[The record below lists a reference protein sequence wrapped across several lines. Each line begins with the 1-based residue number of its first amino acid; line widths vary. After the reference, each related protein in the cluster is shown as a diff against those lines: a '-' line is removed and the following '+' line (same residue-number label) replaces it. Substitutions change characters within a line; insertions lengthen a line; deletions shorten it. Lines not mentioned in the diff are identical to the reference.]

1 MRDTR
6 LKGLLLRV
14 QPSGVMTW
22 NVEFGRGKRIGLGRV
37 DAIKSVQARDEAK
50 IILSNVYAGKD
61 PMAARRAERT
71 HTLRSY
77 IDHVYGPW
85 AENNIRTHKG
95 TLRRLRGNFPELFGR
110 KLMEITPWLVEK
122 WRMRRLKE
130 GAKPSTV
137 NRDLDDLKS
146 CLHKAVLWSHIET
159 HPIQSVR
166 RSCVDSM
173 PVARF
178 LSDEERER
186 LFGALNARENRIRA
200 ERARANQWRA
210 ARNYDRLPDLN
221 KAPFADHLKPM
232 VVVSLNTGMRSGEIT
247 NLNLSDVDLERAII
261 TIHGHSA
268 KSGRTRYIPL
278 NAEALT
284 TLIEW

>member
-22 NVEFGRGKRIGLGRV
+22 YVEFGRGKRISLGRV
-37 DAIKSVQARDEAK
+37 DAIKAVQARDEAK
-50 IILSNVYAGKD
+50 KILSDAYAGKD

-77 IDHVYGPW
+77 LDHVYGPW
-85 AENNIRTHKG
+85 AENNIRTHKA
-95 TLRRLRGNFPELFGR
+95 TLRRLRGIFPELIGR
-110 KLMEITPWLVEK
+110 KLKDVTPWLVEK
-122 WRMRRLKE
+122 WRMRRLKD

-146 CLHKAVLWSHIET
+146 CLNKAVLWGHLEA

-166 RSCVDSM
+166 RLRVDSM
-173 PVARF
+173 PVVRF
-178 LSDEERER
+178 LSDDERVR
-186 LFGALNARENRIRA
+186 LFCALGARETRIRA

-210 ARNYDRLPDLN
+210 ARNYDRLPDLS
-221 KAPFADHLKPM
+221 KAPYADHLKPM
-232 VVVSLNTGMRSGEIT
+232 VMVSLNTGMRSG
-247 NLNLSDVDLERAII
+247 
-261 TIHGHSA
+261 
-268 KSGRTRYIPL
+268 
-278 NAEALT
+278 
-284 TLIEW
+284 

>member
-22 NVEFGRGKRIGLGRV
+22 YVEYGRGKRIGLGRV
-37 DAIKSVQARDEAK
+37 DAIKSTKARDEAK
-50 IILSNVYAGKD
+50 KILSDVYAGKD

-77 IDHVYGPW
+77 LDDVYGPW
-85 AENNIRTHKG
+85 AENNIRTHKK
-95 TLRRLRGNFPELFGR
+95 TLQRLGRHFPELIGK
-110 KLMEITPWLVEK
+110 KLKDINPWLVEK

-146 CLHKAVLWSHIET
+146 CLHKAVLWGHIET
-159 HPIQSVR
+159 HPIQSVK
-166 RSCVDSM
+166 RSRVDSM
-173 PVARF
+173 PVVRF
-178 LSDEERER
+178 LSDEERVR
-186 LFGALNARENRIRA
+186 LFQALSARENRICA

-210 ARNYDRLPDLN
+210 ARNYDRLP
-221 KAPFADHLKPM
+221 
-232 VVVSLNTGMRSGEIT
+232 
-247 NLNLSDVDLERAII
+247 
-261 TIHGHSA
+261 
-268 KSGRTRYIPL
+268 
-278 NAEALT
+278 
-284 TLIEW
+284 